1 VLLRLRTAVAGVC
14 SAGSSAAEPCLG
26 GQFSQRGI
34 LTSRLG
40 MESHW
45 DFHWGTH
52 RSRDSSAAVAA
63 VAAAAAVVAGT
74 AAAIA
79 LGLELESA
87 VVQGA
92 AHIAVAQAEA
102 RNVVVG

>member
-14 SAGSSAAEPCLG
+14 SVGSSAAGPCLG
-26 GQFSQRGI
+26 GQSSLRGI
-34 LTSRLG
+34 LTSHLG

-63 VAAAAAVVAGT
+63 AAAVVAGT

-79 LGLELESA
+79 LGLELGSA